1 MGWAKRIGVAALV
14 LGVAAAIPVARNELA
29 CMNQRETTA
38 NPYLPLLPQDQR
50 RNLVDT
56 FLTYPEWSIV
66 HAYEDFAAVTR
77 REGEHHFGYWS
88 AITGYWSNL
97 CKLSQVAS
105 KRGEI
110 TLDVKAMLYVIG
122 VSFAAEMAVKG
133 LYETTIGRFT
143 AWLRGAEPTPDDAFA
158 AKTAETYAA
167 FLHQTPWYEFPFWP
181 TLKAYWTHNEPGKPS
196 IIRTVERRVALSL
209 EYGVKA
215 IYAKGMGML
224 AGAAPAK
231 LTIETVVAGMPFTAL
246 EADKAVTIKA
256 TIPDGIVVETPRYR
270 AYTEF
275 LQRVAAA
282 GGNIREIAG
291 NDSIFVT
298 VIGDGRKNVDLEGF
312 VFRSEIPGSPGVER
326 LARAALMFRVPLQAK
341 PGAERFGLE
350 LPVPALASFMRAAP
364 ALGLTFEHAYDY

>member
-1 MGWAKRIGVAALV
+1 MGWTKRIGVAALV
-14 LGVAAAIPVARNELA
+14 LGLAAAVPIARNELT
-29 CMNQRETTA
+29 CMNPRETPVS
-38 NPYLPLLPQDQR
+38 PYQPLLPPAER
-50 RNLVDT
+50 RNAADT

-66 HAYEDFAAVTR
+66 HAYEDLATVTR
-77 REGEHHFGYWS
+77 HKGEAHFGYWQAVS
-88 AITGYWSNL
+88 SYWSSL
-97 CKLSQVAS
+97 CSLSLVAS
-105 KRGEI
+105 KRSEVSLDTKA
-110 TLDVKAMLYVIG
+110 TLYIIG

-133 LYETTIGRFT
+133 VYETTVGRFT
-143 AWLRGAEPTPDDAFA
+143 AWLRGPEPTPDDNFA
-158 AKTAETYAA
+158 ARTAETYAA
-167 FLHQTPWYEFPFWP
+167 FLRQTPWYEFPFWP

-215 IYAKGMGML
+215 IYAKGMGVL

-275 LQRVAAA
+275 LQRAAAA

-291 NDSIFVT
+291 NDRIFVT
-298 VIGDGRKNVDLEGF
+298 VISDGRKDVNSEGF
-312 VFRSEIPGSPGVER
+312 IFRSEIPGSPGVER
-326 LARAALMFRVPLQAK
+326 LARAALMFKVPLQGR
-341 PGAERFGLE
+341 PGAERLGLE